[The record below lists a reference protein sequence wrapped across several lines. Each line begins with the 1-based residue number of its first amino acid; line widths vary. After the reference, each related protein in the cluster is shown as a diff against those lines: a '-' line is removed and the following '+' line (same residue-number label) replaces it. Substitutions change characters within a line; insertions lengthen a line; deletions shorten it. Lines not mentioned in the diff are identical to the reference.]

1 MQKLLRDVETK
12 KSTIENMLLLWN
24 DEKPVAI

>member
-1 MQKLLRDVETK
+1 MQKLFRDVETK
-12 KSTIENMLLLWN
+12 KVNYRKYAFLWN